1 MKKKTEEVVIDGCPR
16 KPPRS
21 RKRKSSYDNNDT
33 CNGKS
38 VKGMSV
44 DNHIVDG
51 CDQPQPEFAEVR
63 SKNPRKPCVQAETK
77 KQPNST
83 KGTRGRKVKTKEPL
97 KLEYNDEGDMTY
109 RCTHCDAKFWYG
121 ERINKKKRS
130 RNPVF
135 TLCCMQGQVTLP
147 LLKDPPPEIKNLIY
161 GDDEL
166 SRHYQKHIRPYSML
180 FSFTSM
186 GGRVDHS
193 VKKGRGPQ
201 MFQLHGENYH
211 LMGSMIP
218 QPGDYAK
225 FYQMYIV
232 DMENEIENRLTFLSK
247 AKNAQEST
255 KKNRLRK
262 EIIELFVKV
271 LDEHNPYVKTFRS
284 ARERFNTD
292 PEHSFHMRIISDRVT
307 DGRTYNT
314 PTASEVAAII
324 PGDFN
329 FDMGKNRDI
338 ILQKQSGKLRRI
350 SEIHPSYIPLQYPTC
365 FVYGEDGFRLGIK
378 KADSVYGKK
387 NKKEN
392 ISVRQFFAF
401 RLFERT
407 KESNHLLHSRRLFQQ
422 YLVDTYTMIETNRL
436 TYLRMNQT
444 SLRSDS
450 YDSIKQAEDA
460 GVIEMEEQG
469 NKFYLHASFTGGPRY
484 MRELYFDAMAICRHY
499 GFPDLFITFTCN
511 PKWPELTRELD
522 GTNLKPTDRAELIC
536 RLYHIK
542 LASLM
547 EDLTDNGLLGQT
559 VASMYT
565 IEFQKRGLPHAHI
578 LLFMHQKCK
587 FPTTDDID
595 KIISAEIPD
604 KVEEPELYEVVKD
617 MMIHGPCGNVNINSP
632 CMENGKCSKLFPK
645 AHAERTKIS
654 KDGFPIYRRRDQPAA
669 IKYLFKYINKGSDRV
684 AVVVESAEQATLGEE
699 ARQKKKNGRPTNG
712 AKQTEDSSEST
723 EKVEQVNEIKDYF
736 DCRFVGA
743 TEAVWRTLGFKIH
756 HRSVSVVKLTFHL
769 EGKQLVIFKGKDK
782 LERVV
787 TRKLIEKTMMLA
799 WFQLN
804 LENEFARTLTY
815 VQIPNFFVYIAS
827 QKRWKER
834 ETGFAIGRINYA
846 PRKIEDAYYCRVLL
860 NVVRG
865 PTCFDDIKTYNGVL
879 YPSNKDACYARGLLE
894 DDQEYIDDILRR
906 SFTTS
911 AAQLRQ
917 LFVTMLNSDSL
928 TSPELTALSR
938 ISAQP
943 RSPAGRGTN
952 VPRSAK
958 SRPSSEVSAKV
969 QNRSA
974 ARKSRPGK
982 HPAVGHATP
991 RPRTTKREPGVTP
1004 RGRATHPRTTH
1015 DAPSDPGNYVPRP
1028 AEISSAKFSPVRPQ
1042 RPTTPTTIR
1051 PTPTVP
1057 TRPHPDVRPIV
1068 PTTVPTPRSTR
1079 SPFEAQTYVFK
1090 PGLTL
1095 SRL

>member
-51 CDQPQPEFAEVR
+51 AEDPKTTTTRKTRKRRASTQTIKKPSNTKTQACVPVRTIFSRIFDGVNNINTSSVRATSLKRVDINGSPLFTKPTFQVPDRTPVSAVTLNSQKRTTRGRKLMRDLSICKQLRRKQNVVAQKPRKMSYQMMNQVVQKTNLAGCDQPQPEFAEVR

-83 KGTRGRKVKTKEPL
+83 KGTRARRKVKTKEPL

-799 WFQLN
+799 C
-804 LENEFARTLTY
+804 
-815 VQIPNFFVYIAS
+815 

-879 YPSNKDACYARGLLE
+879 YPSNKDACYARE
-894 DDQEYIDDILRR
+894 CTY
-906 SFTTS
+906 
-911 AAQLRQ
+911 
-917 LFVTMLNSDSL
+917 LFGQGPIKNSRVKR
-928 TSPELTALSR
+928 AW
-938 ISAQP
+938 
-943 RSPAGRGTN
+943 AGVVEG
-952 VPRSAK
+952 
-958 SRPSSEVSAKV
+958 
-969 QNRSA
+969 
-974 ARKSRPGK
+974 
-982 HPAVGHATP
+982 
-991 RPRTTKREPGVTP
+991 
-1004 RGRATHPRTTH
+1004 
-1015 DAPSDPGNYVPRP
+1015 
-1028 AEISSAKFSPVRPQ
+1028 
-1042 RPTTPTTIR
+1042 
-1051 PTPTVP
+1051 
-1057 TRPHPDVRPIV
+1057 
-1068 PTTVPTPRSTR
+1068 
-1079 SPFEAQTYVFK
+1079 
-1090 PGLTL
+1090 
-1095 SRL
+1095 

>member
-1 MKKKTEEVVIDGCPR
+1 IPIKESIMKKKTEEVVIDGCPR

-51 CDQPQPEFAEVR
+51 AEDPKTTKTRKTRKLRSSTQTIKKPSNTKTEACVPVRTIFSRIFDAVNNINTSCGRATSLKRVDINGSPLFTKPTFQVPDRTPVSAVTLNSQKRTTRGRKLMRDLSSLQTIETETKCSSPETTEDELSNDESSCSRDKPSGCVQPQPEFAEVR

-77 KQPNST
+77 KQPKST

-186 GGRVDHS
+186 GGRVDRS

-247 AKNAQEST
+247 AKNAKEST

-387 NKKEN
+387 
-392 ISVRQFFAF
+392 
-401 RLFERT
+401 
-407 KESNHLLHSRRLFQQ
+407 
-422 YLVDTYTMIETNRL
+422 
-436 TYLRMNQT
+436 
-444 SLRSDS
+444 
-450 YDSIKQAEDA
+450 
-460 GVIEMEEQG
+460 
-469 NKFYLHASFTGGPRY
+469 
-484 MRELYFDAMAICRHY
+484 
-499 GFPDLFITFTCN
+499 
-511 PKWPELTRELD
+511 
-522 GTNLKPTDRAELIC
+522 
-536 RLYHIK
+536 
-542 LASLM
+542 
-547 EDLTDNGLLGQT
+547 
-559 VASMYT
+559 
-565 IEFQKRGLPHAHI
+565 
-578 LLFMHQKCK
+578 
-587 FPTTDDID
+587 
-595 KIISAEIPD
+595 
-604 KVEEPELYEVVKD
+604 
-617 MMIHGPCGNVNINSP
+617 
-632 CMENGKCSKLFPK
+632 
-645 AHAERTKIS
+645 
-654 KDGFPIYRRRDQPAA
+654 
-669 IKYLFKYINKGSDRV
+669 
-684 AVVVESAEQATLGEE
+684 
-699 ARQKKKNGRPTNG
+699 
-712 AKQTEDSSEST
+712 
-723 EKVEQVNEIKDYF
+723 
-736 DCRFVGA
+736 
-743 TEAVWRTLGFKIH
+743 
-756 HRSVSVVKLTFHL
+756 
-769 EGKQLVIFKGKDK
+769 
-782 LERVV
+782 
-787 TRKLIEKTMMLA
+787 
-799 WFQLN
+799 
-804 LENEFARTLTY
+804 
-815 VQIPNFFVYIAS
+815 
-827 QKRWKER
+827 
-834 ETGFAIGRINYA
+834 
-846 PRKIEDAYYCRVLL
+846 
-860 NVVRG
+860 
-865 PTCFDDIKTYNGVL
+865 
-879 YPSNKDACYARGLLE
+879 
-894 DDQEYIDDILRR
+894 
-906 SFTTS
+906 
-911 AAQLRQ
+911 
-917 LFVTMLNSDSL
+917 
-928 TSPELTALSR
+928 
-938 ISAQP
+938 
-943 RSPAGRGTN
+943 
-952 VPRSAK
+952 
-958 SRPSSEVSAKV
+958 
-969 QNRSA
+969 
-974 ARKSRPGK
+974 
-982 HPAVGHATP
+982 
-991 RPRTTKREPGVTP
+991 
-1004 RGRATHPRTTH
+1004 
-1015 DAPSDPGNYVPRP
+1015 
-1028 AEISSAKFSPVRPQ
+1028 
-1042 RPTTPTTIR
+1042 
-1051 PTPTVP
+1051 
-1057 TRPHPDVRPIV
+1057 
-1068 PTTVPTPRSTR
+1068 
-1079 SPFEAQTYVFK
+1079 
-1090 PGLTL
+1090 
-1095 SRL
+1095 

>member
-44 DNHIVDG
+44 DNHIVDDDDGDYDHIFQCSSPETTEDELSNDESSCSKETNLAG

-654 KDGFPIYRRRDQPAA
+654 KDGFPIYRRRDQPGVFIEKNGFKCDNRYVIPYNRALSIRYKAHINVEWCNQSAA

-917 LFVTMLNSDSL
+917 LFVT
-928 TSPELTALSR
+928 
-938 ISAQP
+938 
-943 RSPAGRGTN
+943 
-952 VPRSAK
+952 
-958 SRPSSEVSAKV
+958 
-969 QNRSA
+969 
-974 ARKSRPGK
+974 
-982 HPAVGHATP
+982 
-991 RPRTTKREPGVTP
+991 
-1004 RGRATHPRTTH
+1004 
-1015 DAPSDPGNYVPRP
+1015 
-1028 AEISSAKFSPVRPQ
+1028 
-1042 RPTTPTTIR
+1042 
-1051 PTPTVP
+1051 
-1057 TRPHPDVRPIV
+1057 
-1068 PTTVPTPRSTR
+1068 
-1079 SPFEAQTYVFK
+1079 
-1090 PGLTL
+1090 
-1095 SRL
+1095 

>member
-1 MKKKTEEVVIDGCPR
+1 
-16 KPPRS
+16 
-21 RKRKSSYDNNDT
+21 
-33 CNGKS
+33 
-38 VKGMSV
+38 
-44 DNHIVDG
+44 
-51 CDQPQPEFAEVR
+51 
-63 SKNPRKPCVQAETK
+63 
-77 KQPNST
+77 
-83 KGTRGRKVKTKEPL
+83 
-97 KLEYNDEGDMTY
+97 
-109 RCTHCDAKFWYG
+109 
-121 ERINKKKRS
+121 
-130 RNPVF
+130 
-135 TLCCMQGQVTLP
+135 
-147 LLKDPPPEIKNLIY
+147 
-161 GDDEL
+161 
-166 SRHYQKHIRPYSML
+166 
-180 FSFTSM
+180 
-186 GGRVDHS
+186 
-193 VKKGRGPQ
+193 

-617 MMIHGPCGNVNINSP
+617 MMIHGPCGN
-632 CMENGKCSKLFPK
+632 
-645 AHAERTKIS
+645 
-654 KDGFPIYRRRDQPAA
+654 
-669 IKYLFKYINKGSDRV
+669 
-684 AVVVESAEQATLGEE
+684 
-699 ARQKKKNGRPTNG
+699 
-712 AKQTEDSSEST
+712 
-723 EKVEQVNEIKDYF
+723 
-736 DCRFVGA
+736 
-743 TEAVWRTLGFKIH
+743 
-756 HRSVSVVKLTFHL
+756 
-769 EGKQLVIFKGKDK
+769 
-782 LERVV
+782 
-787 TRKLIEKTMMLA
+787 
-799 WFQLN
+799 
-804 LENEFARTLTY
+804 
-815 VQIPNFFVYIAS
+815 
-827 QKRWKER
+827 
-834 ETGFAIGRINYA
+834 
-846 PRKIEDAYYCRVLL
+846 
-860 NVVRG
+860 
-865 PTCFDDIKTYNGVL
+865 
-879 YPSNKDACYARGLLE
+879 
-894 DDQEYIDDILRR
+894 
-906 SFTTS
+906 
-911 AAQLRQ
+911 
-917 LFVTMLNSDSL
+917 
-928 TSPELTALSR
+928 
-938 ISAQP
+938 
-943 RSPAGRGTN
+943 
-952 VPRSAK
+952 
-958 SRPSSEVSAKV
+958 
-969 QNRSA
+969 
-974 ARKSRPGK
+974 
-982 HPAVGHATP
+982 
-991 RPRTTKREPGVTP
+991 REP
-1004 RGRATHPRTTH
+1004 R
-1015 DAPSDPGNYVPRP
+1015 
-1028 AEISSAKFSPVRPQ
+1028 
-1042 RPTTPTTIR
+1042 
-1051 PTPTVP
+1051 
-1057 TRPHPDVRPIV
+1057 
-1068 PTTVPTPRSTR
+1068 
-1079 SPFEAQTYVFK
+1079 
-1090 PGLTL
+1090 
-1095 SRL
+1095 

>member
-1 MKKKTEEVVIDGCPR
+1 
-16 KPPRS
+16 
-21 RKRKSSYDNNDT
+21 
-33 CNGKS
+33 
-38 VKGMSV
+38 
-44 DNHIVDG
+44 
-51 CDQPQPEFAEVR
+51 
-63 SKNPRKPCVQAETK
+63 
-77 KQPNST
+77 
-83 KGTRGRKVKTKEPL
+83 
-97 KLEYNDEGDMTY
+97 
-109 RCTHCDAKFWYG
+109 
-121 ERINKKKRS
+121 
-130 RNPVF
+130 
-135 TLCCMQGQVTLP
+135 
-147 LLKDPPPEIKNLIY
+147 
-161 GDDEL
+161 
-166 SRHYQKHIRPYSML
+166 
-180 FSFTSM
+180 
-186 GGRVDHS
+186 
-193 VKKGRGPQ
+193 
-201 MFQLHGENYH
+201 
-211 LMGSMIP
+211 
-218 QPGDYAK
+218 
-225 FYQMYIV
+225 
-232 DMENEIENRLTFLSK
+232 
-247 AKNAQEST
+247 
-255 KKNRLRK
+255 
-262 EIIELFVKV
+262 
-271 LDEHNPYVKTFRS
+271 
-284 ARERFNTD
+284 
-292 PEHSFHMRIISDRVT
+292 
-307 DGRTYNT
+307 
-314 PTASEVAAII
+314 
-324 PGDFN
+324 
-329 FDMGKNRDI
+329 
-338 ILQKQSGKLRRI
+338 
-350 SEIHPSYIPLQYPTC
+350 
-365 FVYGEDGFRLGIK
+365 
-378 KADSVYGKK
+378 
-387 NKKEN
+387 
-392 ISVRQFFAF
+392 
-401 RLFERT
+401 
-407 KESNHLLHSRRLFQQ
+407 
-422 YLVDTYTMIETNRL
+422 
-436 TYLRMNQT
+436 
-444 SLRSDS
+444 
-450 YDSIKQAEDA
+450 
-460 GVIEMEEQG
+460 
-469 NKFYLHASFTGGPRY
+469 
-484 MRELYFDAMAICRHY
+484 MAICRHY

-928 TSPELTALSR
+928 TSPELVWKNTWEARQFNFQGNLQEGIEDLDRRQRREAAEENNQCCFQRDMANISRVVELSPQR
-938 ISAQP
+938 DDWIIRVKVLKKWTEMIDGGGEILRFQLVDEHDGKI
-943 RSPAGRGTN
+943 PAK
-952 VPRSAK
+952 V
-958 SRPSSEVSAKV
+958 SSEDGLYDHFDLNVHEGHWKLISGFVVQLTPPEELFSENQHTIVFTENTDLHAAIGIHQEHYMNFKDYTGIKNCVYNSHHPLGTGELKIKDAGGISRFQFNANYQDVYDFSAEYF
-969 QNRSA
+969 N
-974 ARKSRPGK
+974 
-982 HPAVGHATP
+982 
-991 RPRTTKREPGVTP
+991 
-1004 RGRATHPRTTH
+1004 
-1015 DAPSDPGNYVPRP
+1015 DSDGSV
-1028 AEISSAKFSPVRPQ
+1028 EEVVVLSP
-1042 RPTTPTTIR
+1042 
-1051 PTPTVP
+1051 
-1057 TRPHPDVRPIV
+1057 
-1068 PTTVPTPRSTR
+1068 
-1079 SPFEAQTYVFK
+1079 
-1090 PGLTL
+1090 
-1095 SRL
+1095 